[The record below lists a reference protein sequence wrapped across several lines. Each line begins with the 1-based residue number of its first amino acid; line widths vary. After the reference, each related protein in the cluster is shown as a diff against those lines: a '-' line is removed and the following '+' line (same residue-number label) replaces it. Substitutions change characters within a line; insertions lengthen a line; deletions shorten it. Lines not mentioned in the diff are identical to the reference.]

1 MKTVL
6 LSVGCMF
13 VGLMLSITPIPF
25 LPKIWWQGIEHF
37 KERYDSALSGVT
49 FAVLN
54 LLWALVPFAFIGGVY
69 TSSGLIPAIFFCLGM
84 YGPFLFFSLRGD
96 TNSRPAG
103 G

>member
-13 VGLMLSITPIPF
+13 VGFLLAMTPIPL
-25 LPKIWWQGIEHF
+25 LPKRWWEGIEQF
-37 KERYDSALSGVT
+37 RERYDSVVSGAV

-54 LLWALVPFAFIGGVY
+54 LLWALMPFALIGGAY
-69 TSSGLIPAIFFCLGM
+69 RSSGVIPAIFFCLGM
-84 YGPFLFFSLRGD
+84 YGPLLFMLRSD
-96 TNSRPAG
+96 ADSAPTG